1 MSLEEVEIH
10 RRDKELKI
18 LFPAELPNPIPPLD
32 LKDIGQ
38 VEIDMLH
45 VRHFYSLE
53 IRSWMQWM
61 EFNFKDKN
69 HLELFFSNIRLSIIQ
84 TQNYISGFVPLAYRI
99 QSLIVLYFCESC
111 DEELEVTLHS
121 RDYKPDDKKRSQVI
135 EEIRQVPCRTCSE
148 KAMAEFRPEDVAS
161 LLLDVQNQQSQ

>member
-1 MSLEEVEIH
+1 LDLEEIT
-10 RRDKELKI
+10 
-18 LFPAELPNPIPPLD
+18 
-32 LKDIGQ
+32 Q

-61 EFNFKDKN
+61 ESNFKDKN
-69 HLELFFSNIRLSIIQ
+69 QLELFFSNIRLSIIQ

-99 QSLIVLYFCESC
+99 QSLIVLYYCESC
-111 DEELEVTLHS
+111 DEEIEVTLQS
-121 RDYKPDDKKRSQVI
+121 EDYRSADKKRSQVL

-148 KAMAEFRPEDVAS
+148 KAMAEFRPEDVVN
-161 LLLDVQNQQSQ
+161 LLLDVQNQQSE